1 MQLESRLTVYRGPAG
16 DHNDRAMTAVTELGA
31 ALAARLAVPALTVG
45 QPLTCDPQ
53 GWEVELER
61 ARPALA
67 SLAARLDDVFT
78 AGLVPVTAITRC
90 AVALATQPRLAARHP
105 NAVVVWLDAHGDLNG
120 PADTQTGYLGGM
132 ALSGPLGWWDTG
144 FAGPAVAGAI
154 VVGARDLDPA
164 EAEHVRAER
173 VVLVTPGP
181 DLGARV
187 ADAVH
192 GRPVYFHLDCDV
204 LEPGIV
210 RTDYTVP
217 NGLSLADLN
226 ECAAAVAANL
236 VGVEIGEYEG
246 PASAGLDELLEALA
260 PVLNA

>member
-1 MQLESRLTVYRGPAG
+1 MQLESQLPVYRGPAG
-16 DHNDRAMTAVTELGA
+16 DHNDRAMGEVAALGA
-31 ALAARLAVPALTVG
+31 ALAARLSVPAVTVG
-45 QPLTCDPQ
+45 QPLAANPQ

-67 SLAARLDDVFT
+67 SLAARLDDVFG

-90 AVALATQPRLAARHP
+90 AVALATQPRLAAHHP
-105 NAVVVWLDAHGDLNG
+105 GAVVVWLDAHGDLNA

-144 FAGPAVAGAI
+144 FDGPAVAGA
-154 VVGARDLDPA
+154 VLVGARDLDPA
-164 EAEHVRAER
+164 EAEHVRAGR
-173 VVLVTPGP
+173 LVLVPPGP
-181 DLGARV
+181 ELGARV
-187 ADAVH
+187 ADAVA

-210 RTDYTVP
+210 RTDYTVA
-217 NGLSLADLN
+217 NGLSLPDLH
-226 ECAAAVAANL
+226 ECAAAVVDDL

-246 PASAGLDELLEALA
+246 PASSGLDELLDALA
-260 PVLNA
+260 PVLNL